1 MVISSKTNKALF
13 TLLVCMVLIN
23 SYLTYNILSLPSS
36 ISDKCILYLDK
47 TYCIVNHNDL
57 CRLNNFSC
65 LISLT
70 LIVLSW
76 IFKIC
81 LCLSAVLLFFK
92 YYNVYRTVDRAIE
105 SATNTV

>member
-1 MVISSKTNKALF
+1 MVYTSRSNRAL
-13 TLLVCMVLIN
+13 TVLLICLILIN
-23 SYLTYNILSLPSS
+23 SYLTYNILNLPSN
-36 ISDKCILYLDK
+36 ISDKCILYSSK
-47 TYCIVNHNDL
+47 TYCVVNHNDL

-92 YYNVYRTVDRAIE
+92 YYNVYRTVDLAIE
-105 SATNTV
+105 GATSTV